1 MIDVY
6 NTSNVL
12 IHDQGF
18 SSFYVYDTHQISG
31 ELDIEYM
38 INTRRIG
45 NAWKINKFRDMAD
58 LVNTPVA
65 AGAGSNFGVPGA
77 SVAGTNITSTLTSST
92 AQSMFIANGMSET
105 INNGFIDLTKS
116 WDKQRKF
123 TDKWVGI
130 RLKYNNVTKK
140 LINLYSTDV
149 AAKNSIDNYGKIKSS
164 TSSNSNINEESW
176 QEAQE
181 NAKGW

>member
-1 MIDVY
+1 MNELISEIDKLKRDLAFKREELQALY
-6 NTSNVL
+6 MEYENKSNL
-12 IHDQGF
+12 LEAGF
-18 SSFYVYDTHQISG
+18 SSVILYNSMQMSNDVA
-31 ELDIEYM
+31 LDYLIT
-38 INTRRIG
+38 TRKIG

-92 AQSMFIANGMSET
+92 GQSMFTFDGMTET
-105 INNGFIDLTKS
+105 INAAFINAAKS
-116 WDKQRKF
+116 WNQQRKF

-130 RLKYNNVTKK
+130 RLKYDNITKK

-149 AAKNSIDNYGKIKSS
+149 AAKKFYR
-164 TSSNSNINEESW
+164 
-176 QEAQE
+176 
-181 NAKGW
+181 